1 MSFYNG
7 ILNHYDES
15 GSVNIKGARGA
26 PGIGF
31 KLDLNNDYDMQNK
44 KLVNVKQGT
53 NNNDVITK
61 SQLDIKTSL
70 LDGSRPS
77 YVVNDKAAIYSSTGA
92 LHAQSLY
99 LKDTPDNA
107 GNSDEIRIMTE
118 HQSRSNVHLNIPDI
132 QNFDGYGGRPKSE
145 FMITSVDQ
153 NVTGKK
159 VFENIEVHDPTSN
172 NQAANK
178 NYVDFKIANNDQF
191 VKKTG
196 DVLTGD
202 LILPHDN
209 YPVQG
214 NTNKAV
220 SYETQREIF
229 LSRKESFPMQA
240 DINMNNNF
248 IQDVATPTTSHQGV
262 NKGYCDYNFL
272 NRQKGGVIMGPL
284 SMNRNDIIGIPD
296 TPKYGYSA
304 VNKNYVDGKFI
315 KKVGDTMTGVLNM
328 NNHLITNL
336 KSPTGDNDAVNKKF
350 VTDQITESHITGSNI
365 YNEMSFLTDT
375 SSIANVRGTVIN
387 AYEDYI
393 NSPHPNRK
401 AYKIT
406 INPTSNNLYD
416 AAIQFNISYLAVG
429 KYSII
434 IEYYPPSM
442 QNVNIVATVNQITI
456 NKQMKREFS
465 TYSKLLLQI
474 ENKVKKA
481 TNAIILQMTGSSV
494 NPFTAYIIIYGVIE
508 WSDYVSPLVY
518 SIAGGQSSSEIDTA
532 SFVKLDGSRVMTGNL
547 DMNTNNIINVKEP
560 VNDSD
565 VVNKQYLEN
574 KLIESHLQPSGP
586 SNIFHFL
593 MNDTSKFSSIREII
607 IGSFSDV
614 EKVAHRLNKKALS
627 ILLQNDLQTVSY
639 SARLGLD
646 MTSLSVGD
654 YTLVMEFYWPEKFN
668 IYTYAD
674 STPTNIVAEQNI
686 KNFSNYQKLYLQFTK
701 KNTNSPNNLI
711 MEIRGELSTSNQ
723 QTGYLI
729 FYGTKG
735 THYSIT
741 NDFYDQYIMSDIF
754 IYNENMKMQT
764 KIDMNNNKIIKLS
777 NGTDPDDAV
786 NKGQLDSVKNHSEM
800 VKNQLD
806 SYLFYMKNYLYMS
819 IFTHRFYDLKEP
831 IKFILDGSAISGIN
845 PNMSIIS
852 SGSSHITVSGFDP
865 IRGLQFNPLTK
876 IIIDLGYMV
885 NQNSPYTIMISLTL
899 KEIFRLYFCD
909 SIYDQ
914 TVYYPSF
921 IIIPTQRHIGI
932 QKSNFDI
939 VIKKYPANLNN
950 KQLMVWITFNPSI
963 NQYEIILGNVNFTKL
978 ISSPIS
984 NFSTNKLRID
994 ANNNIINKICYQNQH
1009 FASAET
1015 FTKMMFEER
1024 KNGSYF

>member
-1 MSFYNG
+1 MLTTIF
-7 ILNHYDES
+7 LNRITGGQIGGDLDMR
-15 GSVNIKGARGA
+15 GNTIKYL
-26 PGIGF
+26 
-31 KLDLNNDYDMQNK
+31 KLDNTESAAARVAELNL
-44 KLVNVKQGT
+44 KLNRSGDKM
-53 NNNDVITK
+53 
-61 SQLDIKTSL
+61 
-70 LDGSRPS
+70 DG
-77 YVVNDKAAIYSSTGA
+77 
-92 LHAQSLY
+92 
-99 LKDTPDNA
+99 
-107 GNSDEIRIMTE
+107 
-118 HQSRSNVHLNIPDI
+118 
-132 QNFDGYGGRPKSE
+132 
-145 FMITSVDQ
+145 
-153 NVTGKK
+153 
-159 VFENIEVHDPTSN
+159 
-172 NQAANK
+172 
-178 NYVDFKIANNDQF
+178 
-191 VKKTG
+191 
-196 DVLTGD
+196 
-202 LILPHDN
+202 
-209 YPVQG
+209 
-214 NTNKAV
+214 
-220 SYETQREIF
+220 
-229 LSRKESFPMQA
+229 

-248 IQDVATPTTSHQGV
+248 IQNIATPTTSHQGV

-284 SMNRNDIIGIPD
+284 SMNRNDLIGIPD

-304 VNKNYVDGKFI
+304 VNKNYVDGEIGKIASVDTTQLI
-315 KKVGDTMTGVLNM
+315 KKD
-328 NNHLITNL
+328 
-336 KSPTGDNDAVNKKF
+336 
-350 VTDQITESHITGSNI
+350 GSVPMAADLDMGTHKI
-365 YNEMSFLTDT
+365 S
-375 SSIANVRGTVIN
+375 NV
-387 AYEDYI
+387 
-393 NSPHPNRK
+393 
-401 AYKIT
+401 
-406 INPTSNNLYD
+406 
-416 AAIQFNISYLAVG
+416 
-429 KYSII
+429 
-434 IEYYPPSM
+434 
-442 QNVNIVATVNQITI
+442 
-456 NKQMKREFS
+456 
-465 TYSKLLLQI
+465 
-474 ENKVKKA
+474 
-481 TNAIILQMTGSSV
+481 V
-494 NPFTAYIIIYGVIE
+494 NPEF
-508 WSDYVSPLVY
+508 
-518 SIAGGQSSSEIDTA
+518 DT
-532 SFVKLDGSRVMTGNL
+532 
-547 DMNTNNIINVKEP
+547 
-560 VNDSD
+560 D

-674 STPTNIVAEQNI
+674 STPTNIVDEQNI

-865 IRGLQFNPLTK
+865 IRGLQFNHSTK

>member
-1 MSFYNG
+1 MG
-7 ILNHYDES
+7 IFNEHS
-15 GSVNIKGARGA
+15 SPSNSAANTGTVGR

-31 KLDLNNDYDMQNK
+31 KLTDTGDYDMQNK
-44 KLVNVKQGT
+44 KLVNVKSGT
-53 NNNDVITK
+53 DSNDAANK
-61 SQLDIKTSL
+61 SQLDSSTIL
-70 LDGSRPS
+70 LQGSRAGD
-77 YVVNDKAAIYSSTGA
+77 VVNDKAVIYSNTGA
-92 LHAQSLY
+92 VHARSLY
-99 LKDTPDNA
+99 LLDDPQDGNRNEVRLETP
-107 GNSDEIRIMTE
+107 
-118 HQSRSNVHLNIPDI
+118 HQSYGNIHLNIPDLH
-132 QNFDGYGGRPKSE
+132 NFDGYGGRLKSE
-145 FMITSVDQ
+145 VMVTSVEQ
-153 NVTGKK
+153 TVTGKK

-172 NQAANK
+172 NQATNK
-178 NYVDFKIANNDQF
+178 HYVDHNFLNRI
-191 VKKTG
+191 TG
-196 DVLTGD
+196 GQIGGD
-202 LILPHDN
+202 LDMR
-209 YPVQG
+209 G
-214 NTNKAV
+214 NTIKYLKLDN
-220 SYETQREIF
+220 T
-229 LSRKESFPMQA
+229 ESAAARVAELNLKLNRSGDKMDG

-248 IQDVATPTTSHQGV
+248 IQNIATPTTSHQGV

-284 SMNRNDIIGIPD
+284 SMNRNDLIGIPD

-304 VNKNYVDGKFI
+304 VNKNYVDGEIGKIASVDTTQLI
-315 KKVGDTMTGVLNM
+315 KKD
-328 NNHLITNL
+328 
-336 KSPTGDNDAVNKKF
+336 
-350 VTDQITESHITGSNI
+350 GSVPMAADLDMGTHKI
-365 YNEMSFLTDT
+365 S
-375 SSIANVRGTVIN
+375 NV
-387 AYEDYI
+387 
-393 NSPHPNRK
+393 
-401 AYKIT
+401 
-406 INPTSNNLYD
+406 
-416 AAIQFNISYLAVG
+416 
-429 KYSII
+429 
-434 IEYYPPSM
+434 
-442 QNVNIVATVNQITI
+442 
-456 NKQMKREFS
+456 
-465 TYSKLLLQI
+465 
-474 ENKVKKA
+474 
-481 TNAIILQMTGSSV
+481 V
-494 NPFTAYIIIYGVIE
+494 NPEF
-508 WSDYVSPLVY
+508 
-518 SIAGGQSSSEIDTA
+518 DT
-532 SFVKLDGSRVMTGNL
+532 
-547 DMNTNNIINVKEP
+547 
-560 VNDSD
+560 D

-593 MNDTSKFSSIREII
+593 MNDASKFSSIREII

-674 STPTNIVAEQNI
+674 STPTNIVDEQNI

-865 IRGLQFNPLTK
+865 IRGLQFNPSTK

-899 KEIFRLYFCD
+899 KDYLKLYFVEPIHEQTAYFPVY
-909 SIYDQ
+909 IYNPFDR
-914 TVYYPSF
+914 TIRIEFTKKMLAKNYPVVL
-921 IIIPTQRHIGI
+921 
-932 QKSNFDI
+932 D
-939 VIKKYPANLNN
+939 N
-950 KQLMVWITFNPSI
+950 KQAMIWIYYNPSETK
-963 NQYEIILGNVNFTKL
+963 YEIIIGNGNYLNIV
-978 ISSPIS
+978 SPPIS

>member
-1 MSFYNG
+1 MG
-7 ILNHYDES
+7 IFNEHS
-15 GSVNIKGARGA
+15 SPSNSAANTGTVGR

-31 KLDLNNDYDMQNK
+31 KLTDTGDYDMQNK
-44 KLVNVKQGT
+44 KLTNVKSGT
-53 NNNDVITK
+53 DSNDAANK
-61 SQLDIKTSL
+61 SQLDSSTIL
-70 LDGSRPS
+70 LQGSRAGD
-77 YVVNDKAAIYSSTGA
+77 VVNDKAVIYSNTGA
-92 LHAQSLY
+92 VHARSLY
-99 LKDTPDNA
+99 LLDDPQDGNRNEVRLETP
-107 GNSDEIRIMTE
+107 
-118 HQSRSNVHLNIPDI
+118 HQSYGNIHLNIPDLH
-132 QNFDGYGGRPKSE
+132 NFDGYGGRPKSE
-145 FMITSVDQ
+145 VMVTSVEQ
-153 NVTGKK
+153 TVTGKK

-172 NQAANK
+172 NQATNK
-178 NYVDFKIANNDQF
+178 HYVDHNFLNRI
-191 VKKTG
+191 TG
-196 DVLTGD
+196 GQIGGD
-202 LILPHDN
+202 LDMR
-209 YPVQG
+209 G
-214 NTNKAV
+214 NTIKYLKLDN
-220 SYETQREIF
+220 T
-229 LSRKESFPMQA
+229 ESAAARVAELNLKLNRSGDKMDG

-248 IQDVATPTTSHQGV
+248 IQNIATPTTSHQGV

-272 NRQKGGVIMGPL
+272 NRQKGGVLMGPL
-284 SMNRNDIIGIPD
+284 SMNRNDLIGIPD

-304 VNKNYVDGKFI
+304 VNKNYVDGEIGKIASVDTTQLI
-315 KKVGDTMTGVLNM
+315 KKD
-328 NNHLITNL
+328 
-336 KSPTGDNDAVNKKF
+336 
-350 VTDQITESHITGSNI
+350 GSVPMAADLDMGTHKI
-365 YNEMSFLTDT
+365 S
-375 SSIANVRGTVIN
+375 NV
-387 AYEDYI
+387 
-393 NSPHPNRK
+393 
-401 AYKIT
+401 
-406 INPTSNNLYD
+406 
-416 AAIQFNISYLAVG
+416 
-429 KYSII
+429 
-434 IEYYPPSM
+434 
-442 QNVNIVATVNQITI
+442 
-456 NKQMKREFS
+456 
-465 TYSKLLLQI
+465 
-474 ENKVKKA
+474 
-481 TNAIILQMTGSSV
+481 V
-494 NPFTAYIIIYGVIE
+494 NPEF
-508 WSDYVSPLVY
+508 
-518 SIAGGQSSSEIDTA
+518 DT
-532 SFVKLDGSRVMTGNL
+532 
-547 DMNTNNIINVKEP
+547 
-560 VNDSD
+560 D

-674 STPTNIVAEQNI
+674 STPTNIVDEQNI

-865 IRGLQFNPLTK
+865 IRGLQFNPSTK

-899 KEIFRLYFCD
+899 KDYLKLYFVEPIHEQTAYFPVY
-909 SIYDQ
+909 IYNPFDR
-914 TVYYPSF
+914 TIRIEFTKKMLAKNYPVVL
-921 IIIPTQRHIGI
+921 
-932 QKSNFDI
+932 D
-939 VIKKYPANLNN
+939 N
-950 KQLMVWITFNPSI
+950 KQAMIWIYYNPSETK
-963 NQYEIILGNVNFTKL
+963 YEIIIGNGNYLNIV
-978 ISSPIS
+978 SPPIS

>member
-1 MSFYNG
+1 MG
-7 ILNHYDES
+7 IFNEHS
-15 GSVNIKGARGA
+15 SPSNSAANTGTVGR

-31 KLDLNNDYDMQNK
+31 KLTDTGDYDMQNK
-44 KLVNVKQGT
+44 KLTNVKSGT
-53 NNNDVITK
+53 DSNDAANK
-61 SQLDIKTSL
+61 SQLDSSTIL
-70 LDGSRPS
+70 LQGSRAGD
-77 YVVNDKAAIYSSTGA
+77 VVNDKAVIYSNTGA
-92 LHAQSLY
+92 VHARSLY
-99 LKDTPDNA
+99 LLDDPQD
-107 GNSDEIRIMTE
+107 GNSNEVRLETP
-118 HQSRSNVHLNIPDI
+118 HQSYGNIHLNIPDLH
-132 QNFDGYGGRPKSE
+132 NFDGYGGRPKSE
-145 FMITSVDQ
+145 VMVTSVEQ
-153 NVTGKK
+153 TVTGKK

-172 NQAANK
+172 NQATNK
-178 NYVDFKIANNDQF
+178 HYVDHNFLNRI
-191 VKKTG
+191 TG
-196 DVLTGD
+196 GQIGGD
-202 LILPHDN
+202 LDMR
-209 YPVQG
+209 G
-214 NTNKAV
+214 NTIKYLKLDN
-220 SYETQREIF
+220 T
-229 LSRKESFPMQA
+229 ESAAARVAELNLKLNRSGDKMDG

-248 IQDVATPTTSHQGV
+248 IQNIATPTSSHQV
-262 NKGYCDYNFL
+262 TNKGYCDYNFL
-272 NRQKGGVIMGPL
+272 NRQKGGMLMGSL
-284 SMNRNDIIGIPD
+284 SMNQNDLFEIPA
-296 TPKYGYSA
+296 PKYGSSA
-304 VNKNYVDGKFI
+304 ANKNYVDGEIGKIASVDTTQLI
-315 KKVGDTMTGVLNM
+315 KKD
-328 NNHLITNL
+328 
-336 KSPTGDNDAVNKKF
+336 
-350 VTDQITESHITGSNI
+350 GSVPMAADLDMGTHKI
-365 YNEMSFLTDT
+365 S
-375 SSIANVRGTVIN
+375 NV
-387 AYEDYI
+387 
-393 NSPHPNRK
+393 
-401 AYKIT
+401 
-406 INPTSNNLYD
+406 
-416 AAIQFNISYLAVG
+416 
-429 KYSII
+429 
-434 IEYYPPSM
+434 
-442 QNVNIVATVNQITI
+442 
-456 NKQMKREFS
+456 
-465 TYSKLLLQI
+465 
-474 ENKVKKA
+474 
-481 TNAIILQMTGSSV
+481 V
-494 NPFTAYIIIYGVIE
+494 NPEF
-508 WSDYVSPLVY
+508 
-518 SIAGGQSSSEIDTA
+518 DT
-532 SFVKLDGSRVMTGNL
+532 
-547 DMNTNNIINVKEP
+547 
-560 VNDSD
+560 D

-674 STPTNIVAEQNI
+674 STPTNIVDEQNI

-865 IRGLQFNPLTK
+865 IRGLQFNPSTK

-899 KEIFRLYFCD
+899 KDHLRLYFVEPIHEQTAYFPAY
-909 SIYDQ
+909 IYNPFDHTIRIELTKKMLAQ
-914 TVYYPSF
+914 NYPVVL
-921 IIIPTQRHIGI
+921 
-932 QKSNFDI
+932 D
-939 VIKKYPANLNN
+939 N
-950 KQLMVWITFNPSI
+950 KQAMIWIYYNPSETK
-963 NQYEIILGNVNFTKL
+963 YEIIIGNGNYLNL
-978 ISSPIS
+978 ISPPIS

-1024 KNGSYF
+1024 KNGSYFKKYYNLTI

>member
-15 GSVNIKGARGA
+15 GLANIKGARGS

-70 LDGSRPS
+70 LNGSRPS

-172 NQAANK
+172 NQATNK
-178 NYVDFKIANNDQF
+178 HYVDHNFLNRI
-191 VKKTG
+191 TG
-196 DVLTGD
+196 GQIGGD
-202 LILPHDN
+202 LDMR
-209 YPVQG
+209 G
-214 NTNKAV
+214 NTIKYLKLDN
-220 SYETQREIF
+220 T
-229 LSRKESFPMQA
+229 ESAAARVAELNLKLNRSGDKMDG

-248 IQDVATPTTSHQGV
+248 IQNIATPTTSHQGV

-284 SMNRNDIIGIPD
+284 SMNRNDLIGIPD

-304 VNKNYVDGKFI
+304 VNKNYVDGEIGKIASVDTTQLI
-315 KKVGDTMTGVLNM
+315 KKD
-328 NNHLITNL
+328 
-336 KSPTGDNDAVNKKF
+336 
-350 VTDQITESHITGSNI
+350 GSVPMAADLDMGTHKI
-365 YNEMSFLTDT
+365 S
-375 SSIANVRGTVIN
+375 NV
-387 AYEDYI
+387 
-393 NSPHPNRK
+393 
-401 AYKIT
+401 
-406 INPTSNNLYD
+406 
-416 AAIQFNISYLAVG
+416 
-429 KYSII
+429 
-434 IEYYPPSM
+434 
-442 QNVNIVATVNQITI
+442 
-456 NKQMKREFS
+456 
-465 TYSKLLLQI
+465 
-474 ENKVKKA
+474 
-481 TNAIILQMTGSSV
+481 V
-494 NPFTAYIIIYGVIE
+494 NPEF
-508 WSDYVSPLVY
+508 
-518 SIAGGQSSSEIDTA
+518 DT
-532 SFVKLDGSRVMTGNL
+532 
-547 DMNTNNIINVKEP
+547 
-560 VNDSD
+560 D

-674 STPTNIVAEQNI
+674 STPTNIVDEQNI

-831 IKFILDGSAISGIN
+831 IKFISDGSAISGIN

-865 IRGLQFNPLTK
+865 IRGLQFKPSTK

>member
-1 MSFYNG
+1 MSYSNG
-7 ILNHYDES
+7 LLPDQSYQTANKY
-15 GSVNIKGARGA
+15 VQRGL
-26 PGIGF
+26 PGVGF
-31 KLDLNNDYDMQNK
+31 KFTDTGDYDMQNK
-44 KLVNVKQGT
+44 KLTNVKSGT
-53 NNNDVITK
+53 DSNDAVNK
-61 SQLDIKTSL
+61 RQLDATTNL
-70 LDGSRPS
+70 LHGSRAGD
-77 YVVNDKAAIYSSTGA
+77 VVNDKAVIYSNTGA
-92 LHAQSLY
+92 VHVNSLY
-99 LKDTPDNA
+99 IEDPPDQ
-107 GNSDEIRIMTE
+107 GNSNEVRIMTE
-118 HQSRSNVHLNIPDI
+118 HQSYPNIHLNIPDLH
-132 QNFDGYGGRPKSE
+132 NFDGHGGRSKSE
-145 FMITSVDQ
+145 LMVTSVEQ
-153 NVTGKK
+153 TVTGKK

-178 NYVDFKIANNDQF
+178 SYADTKLSL
-191 VKKTG
+191 TG
-196 DVLTGD
+196 GTMIGD
-202 LILPHDN
+202 LILPHHN
-209 YPVQG
+209 YPIPG
-214 NTNKAV
+214 NTNKV
-220 SYETQREIF
+220 INYESQREIF
-229 LSRKESFPMQA
+229 LSRQESFPMQA

-248 IQDVATPTTSHQGV
+248 IQNIATPTSSHQAT

-272 NRQKGGVIMGPL
+272 NRQKGGRIMGSL
-284 SMNRNDIIGIPD
+284 SMNQNDLFEIPA
-296 TPKYGYSA
+296 PKYESSA
-304 VNKNYVDGKFI
+304 ANKNYVDNQMGTKADLSKTTTQTFQGRVQVPDFNSGGHNGSDIVNLRYIDGIFLNKKTGGTLNNPITFLSSLPSNQRQIHNIGSPQFISSAANKNYVDGEISKI
-315 KKVGDTMTGVLNM
+315 LGTDTSPFLKIDGSRAMTGILNM
-328 NNHLITNL
+328 NTHKI
-336 KSPTGDNDAVNKKF
+336 
-350 VTDQITESHITGSNI
+350 SN
-365 YNEMSFLTDT
+365 
-375 SSIANVRGTVIN
+375 V
-387 AYEDYI
+387 
-393 NSPHPNRK
+393 
-401 AYKIT
+401 
-406 INPTSNNLYD
+406 
-416 AAIQFNISYLAVG
+416 
-429 KYSII
+429 
-434 IEYYPPSM
+434 
-442 QNVNIVATVNQITI
+442 
-456 NKQMKREFS
+456 
-465 TYSKLLLQI
+465 
-474 ENKVKKA
+474 
-481 TNAIILQMTGSSV
+481 V
-494 NPFTAYIIIYGVIE
+494 NPEF
-508 WSDYVSPLVY
+508 
-518 SIAGGQSSSEIDTA
+518 DT
-532 SFVKLDGSRVMTGNL
+532 
-547 DMNTNNIINVKEP
+547 
-560 VNDSD
+560 D

-646 MTSLSVGD
+646 MTSLLVGD

-674 STPTNIVAEQNI
+674 STPTNIVDEQNI

-711 MEIRGELSTSNQ
+711 MEIRGELSSSNQ

-831 IKFILDGSAISGIN
+831 IKFILDGPAISGIN

-852 SGSSHITVSGFDP
+852 SGSNHITVSGFDP
-865 IRGLQFNPLTK
+865 IRGLQFNSATK
-876 IIIDLGYMV
+876 IIINLGFSV
-885 NQNSPYTIMISLTL
+885 NQNTPYTIMVSLTL
-899 KEIFRLYFCD
+899 KDILRVYFVEP
-909 SIYDQ
+909 INEQ
-914 TVYYPSF
+914 TIYYPAY
-921 IIIPTQRHIGI
+921 ILIPMRNTIGI
-932 QKSNFDI
+932 QKSHSLNKNAI
-939 VIKKYPANLNN
+939 YPSVLNN
-950 KQLMVWITFNPSI
+950 KQIMIWINFNLST
-963 NQYEIILGNVNFTKL
+963 NQYELIIGNGNFIKI

-984 NFSTNKLRID
+984 NFSTNKMRID
-994 ANNNIINKICYQNQH
+994 ANHNIINKICYKNQH

>member
-7 ILNHYDES
+7 ILNHDDES

-145 FMITSVDQ
+145 VMVTSVEQ
-153 NVTGKK
+153 TVTGKK

-172 NQAANK
+172 NQATNK
-178 NYVDFKIANNDQF
+178 HYVDHNFLNRI
-191 VKKTG
+191 TG
-196 DVLTGD
+196 GQIGGD
-202 LILPHDN
+202 LDMR
-209 YPVQG
+209 G
-214 NTNKAV
+214 NTIKYLKLDN
-220 SYETQREIF
+220 T
-229 LSRKESFPMQA
+229 ESAAARVAELNLKLNRSGDKMDG

-248 IQDVATPTTSHQGV
+248 IQNIATPTSSHQGV

-284 SMNRNDIIGIPD
+284 SMNRNDLIGIPD

-304 VNKNYVDGKFI
+304 VNKNYVDGEIGKIASVDTTQLI
-315 KKVGDTMTGVLNM
+315 KKD
-328 NNHLITNL
+328 
-336 KSPTGDNDAVNKKF
+336 
-350 VTDQITESHITGSNI
+350 GSVPMAADLDMGTHKI
-365 YNEMSFLTDT
+365 S
-375 SSIANVRGTVIN
+375 NV
-387 AYEDYI
+387 
-393 NSPHPNRK
+393 
-401 AYKIT
+401 
-406 INPTSNNLYD
+406 
-416 AAIQFNISYLAVG
+416 
-429 KYSII
+429 
-434 IEYYPPSM
+434 
-442 QNVNIVATVNQITI
+442 
-456 NKQMKREFS
+456 
-465 TYSKLLLQI
+465 
-474 ENKVKKA
+474 
-481 TNAIILQMTGSSV
+481 V
-494 NPFTAYIIIYGVIE
+494 NPEF
-508 WSDYVSPLVY
+508 
-518 SIAGGQSSSEIDTA
+518 DT
-532 SFVKLDGSRVMTGNL
+532 
-547 DMNTNNIINVKEP
+547 
-560 VNDSD
+560 D

-674 STPTNIVAEQNI
+674 STPTNIVDEQNI

-806 SYLFYMKNYLYMS
+806 SYLFYMS

-865 IRGLQFNPLTK
+865 IRGLQFNPSTK

-899 KEIFRLYFCD
+899 KDIFRLYFCD

-914 TVYYPSF
+914 TVYFPSF